1 MRIDNVHTLYILLY
15 STRTVHIQYESNF
28 MTTLNV
34 RIEEKT
40 KKAASKTLAR
50 LGLDMSSAVKIFL
63 TQVMKED
70 GLPFTPTNNTKAI
83 KARWDKEV
91 ATALKTGKRYTSA
104 REMHTDLLK

>member
-1 MRIDNVHTLYILLY
+1 M
-15 STRTVHIQYESNF
+15 F

-63 TQVMKED
+63 TQVVKED
-70 GLPFTPTNNTKAI
+70 GLPFTPTNNTKVI
-83 KARWDKEV
+83 RARWDKEV
-91 ATALKTGKRYTSA
+91 ADALKNGKSYASA
-104 REMHTDLLK
+104 QEMHADLLK